1 MLNVLYMKGLK
12 LLQDSLLRITISTSH
27 ILFERTE
34 LFLRKYYVQAQTKLY
49 ITVIFIIDM
58 LISCSK
64 IPISRLFE
72 KIVSRQSST
81 TSNLSKASSLDVFD
95 DPFAVQNICLCP
107 YGRIMTIVCQS
118 HFLVVFKFSLTENVI
133 ETTVR
138 NSWVN
143 MMRCAIWYHLY
154 IFKNVKN
161 THGGV
166 LHLVLS
172 CRLSPLLKVTL
183 LHGCF

>member
-1 MLNVLYMKGLK
+1 
-12 LLQDSLLRITISTSH
+12 
-27 ILFERTE
+27 
-34 LFLRKYYVQAQTKLY
+34 
-49 ITVIFIIDM
+49 M

-138 NSWVN
+138 NS
-143 MMRCAIWYHLY
+143 
-154 IFKNVKN
+154 
-161 THGGV
+161 
-166 LHLVLS
+166 
-172 CRLSPLLKVTL
+172 
-183 LHGCF
+183 